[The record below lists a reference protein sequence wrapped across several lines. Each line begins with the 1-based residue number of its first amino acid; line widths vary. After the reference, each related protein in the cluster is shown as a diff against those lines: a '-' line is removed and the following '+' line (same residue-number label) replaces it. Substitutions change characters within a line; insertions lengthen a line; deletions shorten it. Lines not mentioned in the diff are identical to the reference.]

1 MSERYQ
7 KVFSHVTI
15 TDFDDEYITN
25 SESNFEST
33 LSKMQ
38 NFSTICH
45 QNSSNYESYAREL
58 SILFGN
64 MNKVGKVLIGQEE
77 IVILREE
84 CINPYKIIQEWLTN
98 EIYEVQGILNAIKS
112 RERIGKMRA
121 KAESQVNENQ
131 VAYDKV
137 ASGKKTLMQK
147 LKGQSEEEIKNHLQE
162 VLLECKHEVEM
173 IRITEKIINNRLA
186 KLEIPFFKKTR
197 SFHFNKIMK
206 AFLSA
211 HNDEFNSIITQSK
224 RMLYIHNNK

>member
-1 MSERYQ
+1 
-7 KVFSHVTI
+7 
-15 TDFDDEYITN
+15 
-25 SESNFEST
+25 
-33 LSKMQ
+33 
-38 NFSTICH
+38 
-45 QNSSNYESYAREL
+45 
-58 SILFGN
+58 
-64 MNKVGKVLIGQEE
+64 
-77 IVILREE
+77 LREE
-84 CINPYKIIQEWLTN
+84 CINPYKIIQDWLTN

-112 RERIGKMRA
+112 RERIGKIRA

-137 ASGKKTLMQK
+137 ASGKKSLMQK

-162 VLLECKHEVEM
+162 VLLGCKHEAEM

-211 HNDEFNSIITQSK
+211 HCDEFNSIITQSK